1 MVRLSL
7 TFQFDLKVVADFRSR
22 IAYRSNGKFQNS
34 VSPPEHPC
42 NAERTYSLTY
52 AKHAMVLVY
61 ENYVDGEGHSNGVNR
76 LRRHN
81 E

>member
-1 MVRLSL
+1 
-7 TFQFDLKVVADFRSR
+7 
-22 IAYRSNGKFQNS
+22 

-61 ENYVDGEGHSNGVNR
+61 ENYVDRESHSNGVNR